1 MTLDDQLRALGLNG
15 PLVAGLAGYS
25 APQTIRLMRMRGAV
39 LPGDRLRRIAIRL
52 RQIADVAEGLAEE
65 QLTAPTTPASRP

>member
-25 APQTIRLMRMRGAV
+25 APQTIRLMRQRGKV
-39 LPGDRLRRIAIRL
+39 LSCERLLRIATRL
-52 RQIADVAEGLAEE
+52 RQIADVAEELAKVR
-65 QLTAPTTPASRP
+65 LTAPTKRE